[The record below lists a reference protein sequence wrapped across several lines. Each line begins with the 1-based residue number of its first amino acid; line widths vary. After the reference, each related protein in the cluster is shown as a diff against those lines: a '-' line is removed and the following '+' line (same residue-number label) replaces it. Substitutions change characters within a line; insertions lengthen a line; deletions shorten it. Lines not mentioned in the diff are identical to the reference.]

1 MSEAVDYTKV
11 MTPEFAF
18 AMGQGIASVM
28 KQMPTN
34 PFAMKAAAGNFSTN
48 NLVHGTGSLF
58 GGVAVGID
66 REVISAMMHWTGL
79 TEYIPK
85 LGVRTMELLLPF
97 ITGVEATSATEAQYE
112 CDDCIAGESEACIQH
127 FPTGRVCRETQTM
140 TPDRIIE
147 RLNTGDIDLVLLND
161 YLGNDSPWHP
171 GDSFGSMTGEN
182 LMQIATAWALLFE
195 LPPLFMQA
203 LAPMTYTG
211 NPVNNIANGYRE
223 FRGLDLLINTG
234 FVDAFTNVTCPAL
247 DSDIKNFAYQN
258 VVTATA
264 PTFHEI
270 LEMAAAFVM
279 RNATAQRLTPVEWA
293 VVMRPELWQ
302 IYSGLIPTQ
311 AVMAA
316 LMGQMAILPARM
328 QIQLNG
334 SEIVAERDRLRQ
346 AMQLPLNGR
355 MYRVILDDGIDEIN
369 DNNDVDDA
377 LIPGQFAS
385 DVYLIPMTYL
395 GNRPAVRLEYKDFRY
410 ITPEIRATDGLIGD
424 FYKPSGDGRFL
435 WTWVKNGWCFKIQ
448 AKIEPR
454 IILRTPQLAA
464 RITNVMYQPQQ
475 HMRVPDMDSPYFAKG
490 GVSTRTSTTYYY

>member
-1 MSEAVDYTKV
+1 
-11 MTPEFAF
+11 MTPEFAY

-28 KQMPTN
+28 AQMPTN
-34 PFAMKAAAGNFSTN
+34 PFAQKATTGNFSTN
-48 NLVHGTGSLF
+48 NLVHGTGSMF

-79 TEYIPK
+79 TEHIPK
-85 LGVRTMELLLPF
+85 VGVRTMELLLPF
-97 ITGVEATSATEAQYE
+97 ITGVEPTSTTEAQYE
-112 CDDCIAGESEACIQH
+112 CDDCISGESEACIQH

-161 YLGNDSPWHP
+161 MLGNESPWHP
-171 GDSFGSMTGEN
+171 GDSFGSMTGAQ

-195 LPPLFMQA
+195 LPPLFMHA

-211 NPVNNIANGYRE
+211 NPANNIANGYRE

-247 DSDIKNFAYQN
+247 DSDIKNFAYGDVET
-258 VVTATA
+258 VVN
-264 PTFHEI
+264 PSLHQI
-270 LEMAAAFVM
+270 LEMAAYYVLH
-279 RNATAQRLTPVEWA
+279 NARAQRLTPATWA
-293 VVMRPELWQ
+293 IVMRPELWQ

-316 LMGQMAILPARM
+316 LMNQMAVLPARM
-328 QIQLNG
+328 QINLDG
-334 SEIVAERDRLRQ
+334 STIVQERNRMRE
-346 AMQLPLNGR
+346 AMNVPLNGR
-355 MYRVILDDGIDEIN
+355 MYPVILDDGIDEIN
-369 DNNDVDDA
+369 DANDVDNA
-377 LIPGQFAS
+377 LVPGEFAS
-385 DVYLIPMTYL
+385 DIYIVPLSYL
-395 GNRPAVRLEYKDFRY
+395 GNRPAVRLEYKDFRF

-435 WTWVKNGWCFKIQ
+435 WTWVKNGWCFKVQ

-464 RITNVMYQPQQ
+464 RITNVKYVPQQ
-475 HMRVPDMDSPYFAKG
+475 HLRSPDPDSPYFHKG
-490 GVSTRTSTTYYY
+490 GVSTRTSSTYYY